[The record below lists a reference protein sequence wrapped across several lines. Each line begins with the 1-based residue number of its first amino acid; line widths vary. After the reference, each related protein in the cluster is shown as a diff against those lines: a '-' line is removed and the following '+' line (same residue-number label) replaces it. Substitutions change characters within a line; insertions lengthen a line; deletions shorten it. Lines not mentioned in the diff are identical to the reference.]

1 MKIPEFLK
9 QSIIDNKTSLGNHPA
24 LPPEDDDLFL
34 MSIIKSIYE
43 SVMKHIDTDDRKE
56 INNRLNKLL
65 TECKQEEEKSKEALE
80 MLSSQVLTQIFSIPD
95 DTIEIEGN
103 LVNECDMS
111 KYRIVPD
118 STPDFEFKDI
128 KEMNDIGDIIYQRR
142 MINSLI
148 AGISNIYANTYD
160 LYIQEIWKI
169 NPKLVNLYDE
179 INKYNLALLYNQPD
193 NIKNIEKSNTGCVDV
208 NIIGNDKKIHIKAEG
223 IIFPIL
229 LEYLIKGVLEIASI
243 KGLNLE
249 QDRIEYILG
258 KTDYRLAEYWDL
270 RLGIPLWQKIIE
282 TAEKTNFNIND
293 FEPNFIIMELSKL
306 EPKVFNNL
314 LQNVY
319 KKTTQGTV
327 MLYGFLNIIDY
338 NKNKDDFDN
347 FIHSQNEKYP
357 INDSEEY
364 TSEELLEEINNE
376 YNNI

>member
-1 MKIPEFLK
+1 MKLPEFLK
-9 QSIIDNKTSLGNHPA
+9 QNIIDNKTSLGNHPA

-43 SVMKHIDTDDRKE
+43 SVMKHIDTDDKKE

-111 KYRIVPD
+111 KYRMVPD

-128 KEMNDIGDIIYQRR
+128 EEMNSIGDIIYQRR

-193 NIKNIEKSNTGCVDV
+193 NIKNIEKSNTGSVDV
-208 NIIGNDKKIHIKAEG
+208 NIICKDKKIHIKAEG

-243 KGLNLE
+243 KGLNQE

-270 RLGIPLWQKIIE
+270 RLGIPLWNKFIE
-282 TAEKTNFNIND
+282 TAEKTYFNIND

-319 KKTTQGTV
+319 KKTTKGTI
-327 MLYGFLNIIDY
+327 MMNGFLNVIDY

-347 FIHSQNEKYP
+347 FIQSQNEKYP
-357 INDSEEY
+357 INDNEEY
-364 TSEELLEEINNE
+364 TSEELLEEINKE
-376 YNNI
+376 YK

>member
-1 MKIPEFLK
+1 MKLPEFLK
-9 QSIIDNKTSLGNHPA
+9 QNIIDNKTSLGNHPA

-43 SVMKHIDTDDRKE
+43 SVMKHIDTDDKKE

-111 KYRIVPD
+111 KYRMVPD

-128 KEMNDIGDIIYQRR
+128 EEMNSIGDIIYQRR

-193 NIKNIEKSNTGCVDV
+193 NIKNIEKSNTGSVDV
-208 NIIGNDKKIHIKAEG
+208 NIIGKDKKIHIKAEG

-243 KGLNLE
+243 KGLNQE

-270 RLGIPLWQKIIE
+270 RLGIPLWNKFIE

-319 KKTTQGTV
+319 KKTTKGTI
-327 MLYGFLNIIDY
+327 MMNGFLNIIDY

-347 FIHSQNEKYP
+347 FIQSQNEKYP
-357 INDSEEY
+357 INDNEEY
-364 TSEELLEEINNE
+364 TSEELLEEINKE
-376 YNNI
+376 YK